1 MNTMVDNL
9 LVSIIVPVYNVEPY
23 IEQCCR
29 SVFEQTYDNCEFIF
43 VDDCGSDRS
52 MEILYGLIEEYSH
65 LKNRI
70 RVIRH
75 DGNKGLPTARKTG
88 IEAARGGYVQFVD
101 SDDYVERIMTEHLI
115 GIAVEYD
122 ADIVVCDYDTGCYDM
137 KHDEADNVKDLD
149 NIECMCLGLQSNVRY
164 VVFWNKLFRRSLL
177 YDNKLYAPA
186 KARCDEDGCV
196 VYRALYLANKVVSTS
211 MVLYHYRFV
220 SNSMNNTL
228 GRYIHNDAEPLLEV
242 VRIIDSFLKIHRV
255 SDQQILNSLNLYK
268 LSVLR
273 LLALYAQPKA
283 LEENKELFAS
293 VTSKFVWDN
302 RRSKWSHALVFFVWK
317 SHQTWLLNVLRYIR
331 DKHWYAG

>member
-1 MNTMVDNL
+1 MVNNP

-43 VDDCGSDRS
+43 VDDCGTDGS

-65 LKNRI
+65 LKDRI

-115 GIAVEYD
+115 GITVEYD
-122 ADIVVCDYDTGCYDM
+122 ADIVVFDYDRG
-137 KHDEADNVKDLD
+137 D
-149 NIECMCLGLQSNVRY
+149 NISEVLNEACVQVLDGKQCMCMGLGANVMY
-164 VVFWNKLFRRSLL
+164 IMFCNKMFRRSLI
-177 YDNKLYAPA
+177 YDNQLYAPT

-211 MVLYHYRFV
+211 MPLYHYRFV
-220 SNSMNNTL
+220 PNSMNNTIA
-228 GRYIHNDAEPLLEV
+228 RYIKEDAEPLLDV
-242 VRIIDSFLKIHRV
+242 VRIIDSFVKYHRV

-302 RRSKWSHALVFFVWK
+302 SRSKWPYVIVFFAWK
-317 SHQTWLLNVLRYIR
+317 SHQVWLLRVLRYIR
-331 DKHWYAG
+331 DKHWY

>member
-1 MNTMVDNL
+1 MVNNP

-43 VDDCGSDRS
+43 VDDCGTDGS

-65 LKNRI
+65 LKDRI

-115 GIAVEYD
+115 GITVEYD
-122 ADIVVCDYDTGCYDM
+122 ADIVVFDYDRG
-137 KHDEADNVKDLD
+137 D
-149 NIECMCLGLQSNVRY
+149 NISEVLNEACVQVLDGKQCMCMGLGANVMY
-164 VVFWNKLFRRSLL
+164 IMFCNKMFRRSLI
-177 YDNKLYAPA
+177 YDNQLYAPT

-211 MVLYHYRFV
+211 MPLYHYRFV
-220 SNSMNNTL
+220 PNSMNNTL

-255 SDQQILNSLNLYK
+255 SDQQMLNSLNLYK

-273 LLALYAQPKA
+273 LLALYAQPKS
-283 LEENKELFAS
+283 LEDNKDLFAS
-293 VTSKFVWDN
+293 VTYKFVWQN
-302 RRSKWSHALVFFVWK
+302 IRLKWPHALVFFVWR
-317 SHQTWLLNVLRYIR
+317 SHQAWLLNVLRYIR
-331 DKHWYAG
+331 DKHWYKS

>member
-1 MNTMVDNL
+1 MNTMVDNP

-29 SVFEQTYDNCEFIF
+29 SVFEQTYNNCEFIF
-43 VDDCGSDRS
+43 VDDCGTDRS
-52 MEILYGLIEEYSH
+52 MEILYGLIEVYSH

-88 IEAARGGYVQFVD
+88 IEAARGEYVQFVD
-101 SDDYVERIMTEHLI
+101 SDDYVEKNMTEHLTC
-115 GIAVEYD
+115 IAVEHD
-122 ADIVVCDYDTGCYDM
+122 ADIVVCDYFSS
-137 KHDEADNVKDLD
+137 D
-149 NIECMCLGLQSNVRY
+149 NISTTPLKTDVHVVDGKQCMVLGLNGYVRY
-164 VVFWNKLFRRSLL
+164 IVFWNKLFRRSLI
-177 YDNKLYAPA
+177 YDNQLYAPA

-211 MVLYHYRFV
+211 LPLYHYRVV
-220 SNSMNNTL
+220 SASMSNTIA
-228 GRYIHNDAEPLLEV
+228 RYIKEDAEPLLDV
-242 VRIIDSFLKIHRV
+242 VRIIDSFVKYHRV

-302 RRSKWSHALVFFVWK
+302 RRSKWSHSLVFFVWK

-331 DKHWYAG
+331 DKHWY

>member
-1 MNTMVDNL
+1 MTNNP

-43 VDDCGSDRS
+43 VDDCGTDRS

-65 LKNRI
+65 LKDRI

-101 SDDYVERIMTEHLI
+101 SDDYVEGNMTEHLAT
-115 GIAVEYD
+115 IAVEYD
-122 ADIVVCDYDTGCYDM
+122 ADIVVFDYDRGDGTIETP
-137 KHDEADNVKDLD
+137 KEAYVQVLEGKQCMSMGLCGNVKY
-149 NIECMCLGLQSNVRY
+149 IMFC
-164 VVFWNKLFRRSLL
+164 NKMFKRTLL

-186 KARCDEDGCV
+186 KTRCDEDGCV
-196 VYRALYLANKVVSTS
+196 VYRALYLAKKVVNTS
-211 MVLYHYRFV
+211 MSLYHYRV
-220 SNSMNNTL
+220 VPSSMSNTL

-242 VRIIDSFLKIHRV
+242 VRIIDSFVKTNRV

>member
-1 MNTMVDNL
+1 MNTMVDNP

-29 SVFEQTYDNCEFIF
+29 SVFEQTYSNCEFIF
-43 VDDCGSDRS
+43 VDDCGTDRS
-52 MEILYGLIEEYSH
+52 MEILYGLIEEYSN
-65 LKNRI
+65 LKEKI

-88 IEAARGGYVQFVD
+88 IEAARGEYVQFVD
-101 SDDYVERIMTEHLI
+101 SDDYVEKNMTEHLAC
-115 GIAVEYD
+115 IAVEHD
-122 ADIVVCDYDTGCYDM
+122 ADIVVCDYFSS
-137 KHDEADNVKDLD
+137 D
-149 NIECMCLGLQSNVRY
+149 NISTTPLKTDVHVVDGKQCMVLGLNGYVRY
-164 VVFWNKLFRRSLL
+164 IVFWNKLFRRSLI
-177 YDNKLYAPA
+177 YDNQLYAPA

-211 MVLYHYRFV
+211 MSLYHYRFV
-220 SNSMNNTL
+220 PNSMNNTIA
-228 GRYIHNDAEPLLEV
+228 RYIKEDAEPLLDV
-242 VRIIDSFLKIHRV
+242 VRIIDSFVKYHRV

-302 RRSKWSHALVFFVWK
+302 RRSKWSHSLVFFVWK

-331 DKHWYAG
+331 DKHWY

>member
-1 MNTMVDNL
+1 MDKA

-29 SVFEQTYDNCEFIF
+29 SLFEQTYSNCEFIF
-43 VDDCGSDRS
+43 IDDCGTDGS

-88 IEAARGGYVQFVD
+88 VEAARGRYIQFVD
-101 SDDYVERIMTEHLI
+101 SDDYVEKNMTEHLTTI
-115 GIAVEYD
+115 SVEYD
-122 ADIVVCDYDTGCYDM
+122 ADIVVCDYFSI
-137 KHDEADNVKDLD
+137 D
-149 NIECMCLGLQSNVRY
+149 NISTTPLKTDVHVVDGKQCMVLGLNGYGRY
-164 VVFWNKLFRRSLL
+164 IVFWNKLFRRSLI
-177 YDNKLYAPA
+177 YDNQLYAPT

-211 MVLYHYRFV
+211 MPLYHYRFV
-220 SNSMNNTL
+220 PNSMNNTIA
-228 GRYIHNDAEPLLEV
+228 RYIKEDAEPLLDV
-242 VRIIDSFLKIHRV
+242 VRIIDSFVKYHRV

-331 DKHWYAG
+331 DKHWY

>member
-1 MNTMVDNL
+1 MVDNP

-29 SVFEQTYDNCEFIF
+29 SVFEQTYSNCEFIF
-43 VDDCGSDRS
+43 VDDCGTDRS
-52 MEILYGLIEEYSH
+52 MDILYGLIEEYSH

-88 IEAARGGYVQFVD
+88 IEAARGEYVQFVD
-101 SDDYVERIMTEHLI
+101 SDDYVEKNMTEHLTC
-115 GIAVEYD
+115 IAVEHD
-122 ADIVVCDYDTGCYDM
+122 ADIAVCDYFSS
-137 KHDEADNVKDLD
+137 D
-149 NIECMCLGLQSNVRY
+149 NISTTPLKTDVHVVDGKQCMVLGLNGYDRY
-164 VVFWNKLFRRSLL
+164 IVFWNKLFRRSLI
-177 YDNKLYAPA
+177 YDNQLYAPA

-196 VYRALYLANKVVSTS
+196 VYRALYLAKKVVSTS
-211 MVLYHYRFV
+211 LPLYHYRVV
-220 SNSMNNTL
+220 SASMSNTIA
-228 GRYIHNDAEPLLEV
+228 RYIKEDAEPLLDV
-242 VRIIDSFLKIHRV
+242 VRIIDSFVKYHRV

-302 RRSKWSHALVFFVWK
+302 RRSKWSHSLVFFVWK

-331 DKHWYAG
+331 DKHWY